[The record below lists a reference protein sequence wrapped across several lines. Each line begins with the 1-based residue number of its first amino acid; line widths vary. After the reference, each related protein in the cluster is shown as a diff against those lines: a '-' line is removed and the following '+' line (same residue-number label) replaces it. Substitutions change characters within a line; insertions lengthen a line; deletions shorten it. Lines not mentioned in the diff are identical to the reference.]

1 MKFDVITLLPKAF
14 ELINNLGVITR
25 ALEKGLIN
33 LNLHDLR
40 NFGEGSYKQVDD
52 KPYGGGAGMV
62 LKPGP
67 IYRAHNSIKK
77 SPNSKTLLM
86 TPQGKVMNQKDLLRW
101 TSMDQLII
109 ICGQY
114 EGFDERVRSLA
125 DEEVSMGDYILS
137 GGEIPAISIIN
148 GLTRL
153 LPGTLGDPE
162 SLMDESHNSNLLE
175 YPQYTRPEI
184 FQGMKVPDILLSG
197 DHNKIKLWRENQM
210 KIRTINRRND
220 LKKNNNLNSN
230 KPIGSE
236 EDSKINDSY

>member
-40 NFGEGSYKQVDD
+40 KFGEGSYKQVDD

-67 IYRAHNSIKK
+67 IYRAHDSIKK

-86 TPQGKVMNQKDLLRW
+86 TPQGRVMNQKDLLRW

-114 EGFDERVRSLA
+114 EGFDERVRPLA

-137 GGEIPAISIIN
+137 GG
-148 GLTRL
+148 
-153 LPGTLGDPE
+153 
-162 SLMDESHNSNLLE
+162 
-175 YPQYTRPEI
+175 
-184 FQGMKVPDILLSG
+184 
-197 DHNKIKLWRENQM
+197 
-210 KIRTINRRND
+210 
-220 LKKNNNLNSN
+220 
-230 KPIGSE
+230 
-236 EDSKINDSY
+236 